1 MKKNV
6 FKYTK
11 KNKNLSF
18 KQKNMKKVTKCV
30 IPAGWMWTRF
40 LPATKALPK
49 EMFPIID
56 KPVMQMLVEEA
67 ISAWCTD
74 IIIVTWR
81 SKRAIEDHFD
91 SNFELEER
99 LDKAWKFDYL
109 KTVKWLNTL
118 ANIVYVRQPYPKWD
132 WDAILRTKNLIW
144 DEPFLV
150 LFWDDLIDNDVSA
163 AEQLVETF
171 YRKNNPIIATV
182 PVNDDQVSSYWVIEP
197 KNSEWDVFAV
207 AKFLEKPKPTETTSR
222 VWVIWK
228 YVLTPD
234 IFEYLER
241 APAWKDWELRLADAF
256 ELRRKEKDL
265 YWLEVKW
272 TRYDT
277 WSKIWFLKAVVN
289 YWLKSD
295 EIWEEFREYLKSLN

>member
-1 MKKNV
+1 MK
-6 FKYTK
+6 
-11 KNKNLSF
+11 
-18 KQKNMKKVTKCV
+18 QITKCV
-30 IPAGWMWTRF
+30 IPAAWMWTRF

-91 SNFELEER
+91 SNPELEER
-99 LDKAWKFDYL
+99 LDKSGKFDYL
-109 KTVKWLNTL
+109 KKVKWLNEM

-132 WDAILRTKNLIW
+132 GDAILRTKNLIW

-150 LFWDDLIDNDVSA
+150 LFWDDLIDNEVSA
-163 AEQLVETF
+163 ASQLVETF

-182 PVNDDQVSSYWVIEP
+182 PVTDEEVSSYWVIEP
-197 KNSEWDVFAV
+197 KNDEWDVFAV
-207 AKFLEKPKPTETTSR
+207 ARFLEKPKASETTSR
-222 VWVIWK
+222 IWVIWK

-234 IFEYLER
+234 IFDYLEK
-241 APAWKDWELRLADAF
+241 APHWRDGELRLADAF
-256 ELRRKEKDL
+256 ELRRKEKDI
-265 YWLEVKW
+265 YWLEIKW

-289 YWLKSD
+289 YWLKND
-295 EIWEEFREYLKSLN
+295 EIWAEFKEYLNSLK